1 MPFPIL
7 VLSFTASLNVAE
19 VLKKMNKFLGV
30 VMDPI
35 ESLSYHKDT
44 TLALLLAAQ
53 NHGYELFY
61 MTQSS
66 LFIDSEGPRGKMSP
80 LRVHADENCWYELG
94 EATLKSLGDLDVIL
108 MRKDPPFD
116 SEFIYSTYI
125 LEAAE
130 RLGTLVVNKPQSLR
144 DCNEKVFATEF
155 PQCTPPLLVSRDE
168 GLLKQFLA
176 EHQEVVYKPLDGMGG
191 TSIFRVKEGDQNLNV
206 IIETLTNYG
215 QNTIMAQKYLPEIL
229 SGDKRILVIDGDVV
243 PYCVARIPAA
253 GEFRGNLAVGGRAVV
268 QPLSERDHW
277 IAQQVAPA
285 LIEKGL
291 LFVGLDV
298 IGDYLTEINV
308 TSPTCV
314 REIDNAK
321 NTDIG
326 DQLMCAI
333 ENRLVAKS

>member
-1 MPFPIL
+1 M
-7 VLSFTASLNVAE
+7 S
-19 VLKKMNKFLGV
+19 KFLGV

-35 ESLSYHKDT
+35 KSINYHKDT

-53 NHGYELFY
+53 HQGFELFY
-61 MTQSS
+61 MEQNS
-66 LFIDSEGPRGKMSP
+66 LFIDSTGPGAKMSP
-80 LRVHADENCWYELG
+80 LKAHTDANSWYELG
-94 EATLKSLGDLDVIL
+94 KSIIKPLSDLDVIL

-130 RLGTLVVNKPQSLR
+130 RLGTLIVNKPQSLR

-155 PQCTPPLLVSRDE
+155 PQCTPPLLVSSDPE
-168 GLLKQFLA
+168 LLKQFLG
-176 EHQEVVYKPLDGMGG
+176 EHKEVVYKPLDGMGG
-191 TSIFRVKEGDQNLNV
+191 TSIFRVQQGDQNLNV

-229 SGDKRILVIDGDVV
+229 SGDKRILIIDGEVV

-253 GEFRGNLAVGGRAVV
+253 GEFRGNLAAGGRGVV
-268 QPLSERDHW
+268 QPLSKRDHW
-277 IAQQVAPA
+277 IAQQIAPT
-285 LIEKGL
+285 LVEKGL

-326 DQLMCAI
+326 GQLMRAI
-333 ENRLVAKS
+333 AKRLGA